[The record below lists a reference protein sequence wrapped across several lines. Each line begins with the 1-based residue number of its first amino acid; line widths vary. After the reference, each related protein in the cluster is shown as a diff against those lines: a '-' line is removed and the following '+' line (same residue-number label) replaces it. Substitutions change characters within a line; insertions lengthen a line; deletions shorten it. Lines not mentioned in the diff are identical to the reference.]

1 MAKEIRGLYLPNALE
16 ITTHQTRTALLEEL
30 PPLEV
35 LGNFVALHDGAGF
48 MGVARVA
55 CVLGFWDAVKR
66 EGFTMVLGEVV
77 ALAKS
82 IEAAQPEPWAHLTE
96 HTLMGIRL
104 EYKRALQKNPVS

>member
-16 ITTHQTRTALLEEL
+16 ITTHQTRTTLLEEL

-35 LGNFVALHDGAGF
+35 LGNYVALHDGTGF

-55 CVLGFWDAVKR
+55 CVLGFWDASCAN
-66 EGFTMVLGEVV
+66 GFTVVLTGVI
-77 ALAKS
+77 ALGTPV
-82 IEAAQPEPWAHLTE
+82 EAAQPEPWAHLTE

-104 EYKRALQKNPVS
+104 EYKRALQKQI